1 MALVQRIQHRAT
13 SSLFTETLKAKHLR
27 EDLQSALLMMLQ
39 TSHLRLL
46 KIPIQLRRVHTAVS
60 SGVLVLTVLSVLTRT
75 QSRLSAITPICT
87 LRATLHMTQRS
98 QAVLQFLTFVS
109 VKLLLSQ
116 HTTFQRQ
123 TLLPVTIRLMLTSM
137 ILLMT
142 LKKAV
147 HSFLTAHGIQKSF
160 PSVSRVR

>member
-1 MALVQRIQHRAT
+1 MEKSKDT
-13 SSLFTETLKAKHLR
+13 W
-27 EDLQSALLMMLQ
+27 
-39 TSHLRLL
+39 
-46 KIPIQLRRVHTAVS
+46 
-60 SGVLVLTVLSVLTRT
+60 TVLSSEYLHRAPWLTVRKDHVVLPNGNHIPSYYILEYPNWVNTI
-75 QSRLSAITPICT
+75 AIT
-87 LRATLHMTQRS
+87 RDG
-98 QAVLQFLTFVS
+98 QFVFIRQYRHGIQNSFAFVKNFFQ
-109 VKLLLSQ
+109 VFLSQ

-123 TLLPVTIRLMLTSM
+123 TLLPVTIRLMLTST

>member
-1 MALVQRIQHRAT
+1 MT
-13 SSLFTETLKAKHLR
+13 SLLFTETLKAKHLR

-39 TSHLRLL
+39 ISHFRSL

-60 SGVLVLTVLSVLTRT
+60 SGALVLTVLSVLTRT

-98 QAVLQFLTFVS
+98 RAVLQFLTFVS
-109 VKLLLSQ
+109 VKLPLSQ

-123 TLLPVTIRLMLTSM
+123 TLLPVTIRLMLTST